1 MTPQLIAGRR
11 SIAAGFFGLGSF
23 MGMWGVMIPERVASI
38 GLSELT
44 LGIFLLIIGLSLCAA
59 IFCVNSFAIFQNPPR
74 LIRIASI
81 FYVAGFAIVLT
92 TGSFAVLFGVGIIT
106 GFAAGLVDAGV
117 NSQASEWEQQ
127 SGRRGMSF
135 FHALFSLGALGGA
148 ALLTLILALG
158 LPVAGVIYAS
168 ALLVGGW
175 LALRRSWV
183 TPEQAGE
190 DTSSPASGGRLPLP
204 VVLFLGTCISLATLS
219 EGGAIDWSALH
230 MNRVM
235 GLSVSEAGQTVVLFS
250 IAITAIRF
258 AGDWLANRYPV
269 HLLMGVP
276 MILAGGLLL
285 TAIMNGNVT
294 LLMASYI
301 VFGLAVGNAFPIIIS
316 QAGSAGSG
324 HRLRDI
330 SIIVGFAYVGLIT
343 GPALLGVI
351 AHFLGLNAAILAL
364 SLIATLLGFLVL
376 FLPRFVPQ
384 VTAGRAE

>member
-135 FHALFSLGALGGA
+135 FHALFCFACKY
-148 ALLTLILALG
+148 T
-158 LPVAGVIYAS
+158 S
-168 ALLVGGW
+168 AV
-175 LALRRSWV
+175 
-183 TPEQAGE
+183 
-190 DTSSPASGGRLPLP
+190 
-204 VVLFLGTCISLATLS
+204 
-219 EGGAIDWSALH
+219 
-230 MNRVM
+230 
-235 GLSVSEAGQTVVLFS
+235 
-250 IAITAIRF
+250 
-258 AGDWLANRYPV
+258 
-269 HLLMGVP
+269 
-276 MILAGGLLL
+276 
-285 TAIMNGNVT
+285 
-294 LLMASYI
+294 
-301 VFGLAVGNAFPIIIS
+301 
-316 QAGSAGSG
+316 
-324 HRLRDI
+324 
-330 SIIVGFAYVGLIT
+330 
-343 GPALLGVI
+343 
-351 AHFLGLNAAILAL
+351 
-364 SLIATLLGFLVL
+364 
-376 FLPRFVPQ
+376 
-384 VTAGRAE
+384 